1 MEKFLFECANCNLCD
16 FYFVGYSNENENSKL
31 EMLEY
36 RCCNCGEVSVIRVL
50 PNKKES

>member
-1 MEKFLFECANCNLCD
+1 MENLLLECANCNFCD
-16 FYFVGYSNENENSKL
+16 FYFVGYSDENENSEL

-36 RCCNCGEVSVIRVL
+36 RCCNCGKISVIRIF